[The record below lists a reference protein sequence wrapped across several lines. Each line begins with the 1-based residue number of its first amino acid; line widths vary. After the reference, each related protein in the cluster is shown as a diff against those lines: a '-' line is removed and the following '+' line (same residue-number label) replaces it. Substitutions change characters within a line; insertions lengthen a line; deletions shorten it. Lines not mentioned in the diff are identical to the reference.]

1 MKKYISLAAGLA
13 IFALSACTTST
24 PVTDNTPTAT
34 APTPTAATPKT
45 TKPPTTT
52 NAESWQDYKSAS
64 GKFSVQVPSKPEEK
78 SQDQATSVGT
88 IKLHM
93 VIAETNESGY
103 FIGYADF
110 PNKPANA
117 ADIQKGLA
125 DSVKGSIANLK
136 GEITSEKES
145 SLGNVPCR
153 DFEAKGKVKTT
164 NVSMKGRFCFAGN
177 RLYQVFTLGAAD
189 KIAAT
194 DVDRFITSF
203 KIEK

>member
-34 APTPTAATPKT
+34 APTPTNATPKT

-136 GEITSEKES
+136 GEIK
-145 SLGNVPCR
+145 
-153 DFEAKGKVKTT
+153 
-164 NVSMKGRFCFAGN
+164 
-177 RLYQVFTLGAAD
+177 
-189 KIAAT
+189 
-194 DVDRFITSF
+194 
-203 KIEK
+203 